1 MPQACTLPTAERPS
15 RVAEFDGLFATAV
28 TRVERRDRTT
38 LLLEL
43 ERTAETAARVA
54 ELMVRENGCC
64 SFFAFTLTAAGGG
77 LELSVAVPAAHVEVL
92 DALAVRVSAAGGP
105 AA

>member
-1 MPQACTLPTAERPS
+1 M
-15 RVAEFDGLFATAV
+15 

-43 ERTAETAARVA
+43 ERTAETAARAA
-54 ELMVRENGCC
+54 ELVVRENGCC
-64 SFFAFTLTAAGGG
+64 SFFAFTLTAASGGP
-77 LELSVAVPAAHVEVL
+77 ELTAAVPPAHVDVL